1 MLNTCI
7 FYKIM
12 KNYMIIR
19 KITSNMIMYAV
30 IATDSVAA
38 RGLVNGWCLPR
49 SGRRDILSVVITA
62 FIFIGVILR
71 IIVNNYD

>member
-12 KNYMIIR
+12 KKYMIIR

-30 IATDSVAA
+30 IATGGHAV
-38 RGLVNGWCLPR
+38 RGLVNG
-49 SGRRDILSVVITA
+49 S
-62 FIFIGVILR
+62 
-71 IIVNNYD
+71 

>member
-19 KITSNMIMYAV
+19 KITSNMIMGRV
-30 IATDSVAA
+30 NDQVQHDVKLQQTFKE
-38 RGLVNGWCLPR
+38 LVFGC
-49 SGRRDILSVVITA
+49 GKI
-62 FIFIGVILR
+62 
-71 IIVNNYD
+71 